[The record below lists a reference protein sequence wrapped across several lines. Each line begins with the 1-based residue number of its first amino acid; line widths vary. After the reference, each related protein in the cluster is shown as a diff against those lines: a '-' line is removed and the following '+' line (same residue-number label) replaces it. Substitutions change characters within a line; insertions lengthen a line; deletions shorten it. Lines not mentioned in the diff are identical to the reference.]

1 MIYVPDTSYS
11 CYVLV
16 NKDTIRAYE
25 QTPFNPGYNQ
35 QITINYR
42 DYYITSS
49 YLFVD
54 GSQSFGNYSQIP
66 VCLQKDILTDA
77 PYYRQDFDKVM
88 ISFTCIFLIMI
99 FLFGICLKSLLRGL
113 FK

>member
-1 MIYVPDTSYS
+1 MIYVPDLKYS
-11 CYVLV
+11 CYVLI

-25 QTPFNPGYNQ
+25 QTPYNPGYNQ

-54 GSQSFGNYSQIP
+54 GSQ
-66 VCLQKDILTDA
+66 ILVTIL
-77 PYYRQDFDKVM
+77 K
-88 ISFTCIFLIMI
+88 
-99 FLFGICLKSLLRGL
+99 FLFVYKKI
-113 FK
+113 F